1 MKLSELLKKYREE
14 NNLSQRELARRCDLS
29 HGLISL
35 IEKEKNPQ
43 TGQPM
48 KQDIETYSKLADGM
62 GMSTQELFQKLG
74 DDAALK
80 LNIIS
85 TAGMMRIPFDDS
97 EVKMLEDS
105 MTQEDI
111 ELEELWPSASVPA
124 RRAALAVLRSMKEGD
139 D

>member
-1 MKLSELLKKYREE
+1 MKLSELLKMYREE
-14 NNLSQRELARRCDLS
+14 NKLSQRELARRCDLS

-35 IEKEKNPQ
+35 IEKERNPQ

-48 KQDIETYSKLADGM
+48 QQDIETYSKLADGM
-62 GMSTQELFQKLG
+62 GMSVHELFQKLG

-80 LNIIS
+80 LNVMS
-85 TAGMMRIPFDDS
+85 AAGPLSVPIHDSVFDI
-97 EVKMLEDS
+97 LENR
-105 MTQEDI
+105 MTPEDK
-111 ELEELWPSASVPA
+111 ELEELWPAASVPA